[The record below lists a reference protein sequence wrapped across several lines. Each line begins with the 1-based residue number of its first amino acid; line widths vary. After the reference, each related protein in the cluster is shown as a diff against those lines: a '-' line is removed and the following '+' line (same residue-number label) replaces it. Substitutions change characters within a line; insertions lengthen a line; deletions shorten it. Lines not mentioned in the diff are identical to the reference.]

1 LSLSKPMQLFAIR
14 LDADEKKRL
23 EQLAAE
29 RHITLSYAM
38 REGARQYLQEMS
50 AKREPDMALLPR
62 NRRAQ
67 T

>member
-1 LSLSKPMQLFAIR
+1 MQLFAIR

>member
-1 LSLSKPMQLFAIR
+1 MSLSKPMQLFAIR